1 MIAVFFFWF
10 FFGFLLFPSRLIINV
25 QNSRLAFKIVSKAV
39 WNDCCVRRQLV
50 LKEILNIYQFD
61 QAY

>member
-1 MIAVFFFWF
+1 MIGFDFFFF
-10 FFGFLLFPSRLIINV
+10 FFPSRLKNV

-50 LKEILNIYQFD
+50 LKEILNVYQFD